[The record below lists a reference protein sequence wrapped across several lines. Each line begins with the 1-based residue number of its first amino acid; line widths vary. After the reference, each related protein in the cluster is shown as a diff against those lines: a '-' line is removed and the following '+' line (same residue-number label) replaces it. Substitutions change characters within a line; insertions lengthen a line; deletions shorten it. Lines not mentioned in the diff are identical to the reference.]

1 MFRLKED
8 VLDKALLR
16 RTKETR
22 AADMELPPRIVQIKP
37 VRLHPVSIQIQL
49 CEIVISCLSPNPS
62 FCRSRKTSTQPFTH
76 KPSLRSMITSTAAHC
91 STTTPTYS
99 TS

>member
-37 VRLHPVSIQIQL
+37 VRLHPVSLQIL
-49 CEIVISCLSPNPS
+49 LLRNVISCL
-62 FCRSRKTSTQPFTH
+62 
-76 KPSLRSMITSTAAHC
+76 
-91 STTTPTYS
+91 
-99 TS
+99 